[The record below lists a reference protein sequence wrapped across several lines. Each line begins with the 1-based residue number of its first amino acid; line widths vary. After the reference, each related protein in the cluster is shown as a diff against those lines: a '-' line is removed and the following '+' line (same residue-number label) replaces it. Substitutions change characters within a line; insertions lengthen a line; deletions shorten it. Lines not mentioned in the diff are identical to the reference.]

1 MQSKIAIITSGH
13 SPFDERIYWKFG
25 LTLSGKGYEVYII
38 SSMEDN
44 EKSVDGINI
53 IGFSGNNLAKNE
65 KISRILKELIFISP
79 NFIICC
85 ESITILPSYIFKER
99 YNNKCKII
107 CDITEW
113 YPENITSKM
122 TGLKKFSTFMV
133 LTMLNAAL
141 INLSDALIIGE
152 VTKQRRYDFISPYK
166 KKIIIGYYPVLRFF
180 EFSPPKFDGKNLT
193 LCYAGLVSFQR
204 GIKTLVEIANLLSEK
219 FKNVNIKVKIIG
231 KFQSSVEENEF
242 IDIINK
248 NTNIIIEKSGWT
260 EYANISNLIK
270 DVDIC
275 FDLRDRNFIYNN
287 SLPIK
292 IFEYMAA
299 GKPFIFS
306 DIKPIRTELGEINC
320 GFLVDPADKNEI
332 VLRIEEYILNPG
344 LLKHHAKNGRAIIEN
359 GKNWEQESQK
369 LISFLEQL
377 TNFN

>member
-1 MQSKIAIITSGH
+1 M
-13 SPFDERIYWKFG
+13 
-25 LTLSGKGYEVYII
+25 
-38 SSMEDN
+38 
-44 EKSVDGINI
+44 
-53 IGFSGNNLAKNE
+53 
-65 KISRILKELIFISP
+65 
-79 NFIICC
+79 
-85 ESITILPSYIFKER
+85 
-99 YNNKCKII
+99 
-107 CDITEW
+107 
-113 YPENITSKM
+113 
-122 TGLKKFSTFMV
+122 
-133 LTMLNAAL
+133 
-141 INLSDALIIGE
+141 
-152 VTKQRRYDFISPYK
+152 
-166 KKIIIGYYPVLRFF
+166 
-180 EFSPPKFDGKNLT
+180 
-193 LCYAGLVSFQR
+193 
-204 GIKTLVEIANLLSEK
+204 EIANLLSEK

-306 DIKPIRTELGEINC
+306 DIKPIRTGLGEINC

-344 LLKHHAKNGRAIIEN
+344 LLKHHAKNGQGNNR
-359 GKNWEQESQK
+359 KR
-369 LISFLEQL
+369 
-377 TNFN
+377 